1 MAENRNP
8 YHVNESLP
16 WFRKESGWPEEVPK
30 NIDFPHKPLG
40 QILRESAQKWPE
52 ARALWFLES
61 FMTYRE
67 LDEAVDHFASGLH
80 KLGVK
85 KGDVVSM
92 LLPNSFQYV
101 VGYYACVR
109 IGAIASGVNPTYKPM
124 EILHQLKTVGTK
136 YFIVLDALYEP
147 AVAPIIGES
156 PVEKLI
162 VTNIVDLVKM
172 PFIKRTLG
180 KLLKK
185 IPTGPTPADAIQFRD
200 LLKTP
205 VSLPQVHID
214 PNDTATYIMTG
225 GTTGVPKAAV
235 LSHFNCVSNAIQSQ
249 AWLFKV
255 QPGGCNLGVLP
266 LFHSFAMTCVMNISI
281 LVGAWA
287 MLFPRPPETGELIK
301 KVLEIGVDGLTMYCG
316 AEILF
321 QKMAE
326 YPGVESMGLEKKL
339 ALCVSGAGPLHRPVQ
354 EMFESKTGARLAEG
368 YGLTESSPVVSA
380 GPFWGERK
388 IGTIGL
394 PFPGTEWR
402 IVDPVDFRVQRELW
416 VEGSAEEPNQERHM
430 GELAVAGPQVMV
442 GYLNRPDETAET
454 IVEMDGKLWLLTGDI
469 GFMDD
474 KGRVYIRDRKK
485 QLIKYKGYSVFP
497 KEIEELV
504 GQHEAAREVAV
515 AGLPDRETGERIKA
529 WVVLKP
535 EFIGKIT
542 EEELHAWCRE
552 NLTHYKVPSYI
563 QFIDEIPKTLVG
575 KVLRRELQE
584 ADPIYKK
591 FHGKE

>member
-1 MAENRNP
+1 MAEQNNP
-8 YHVNESLP
+8 FYVDESLP
-16 WFRKESGWPEEVPK
+16 WFRAESGWPAEVPK
-30 NIDFPHKPLG
+30 NISFPEKPLG
-40 QILRESAQKWPE
+40 QVLRESAEKWPE
-52 ARALWFLES
+52 AKAFWFLDS
-61 FMTYRE
+61 FITYKE

-80 KLGVK
+80 KIGVK
-85 KGDVVSM
+85 KGDVVSL
-92 LLPNSFQYV
+92 LLPNSYQYV
-101 VGYYACVR
+101 VGYYACMR

-124 EILHQLKTVGTK
+124 EVLHQLKTVGTK
-136 YFIVLDALYEP
+136 YLIVLDALYEP
-147 AVAPIIGES
+147 TVAPIIGES
-156 PVEKLI
+156 PVEKVI

-172 PFIKRTLG
+172 SIIKRTLG
-180 KLLKK
+180 KMLKK
-185 IPTGPTPADAIQFRD
+185 IPTGPTPSDALKFRD

-205 VSLPQVHID
+205 IDLPDVKI
-214 PNDTATYIMTG
+214 NASDTATYIMTG

-255 QPGGCNLGVLP
+255 QPGACNIGVLP

-281 LVGAWA
+281 LVGAWG
-287 MLFPRPPETGELIK
+287 MLFPRPPETGELIERIK
-301 KVLEIGVDGLTMYCG
+301 ELAVDDMTMYCG

-321 QKMAE
+321 QKMTE
-326 YPGVESMGLEKKL
+326 FPGVENMGLNKKI

-354 EMFESKTGARLAEG
+354 MAFEEKIGARLAEG
-368 YGLTESSPVVSA
+368 YGLTESTPVVSA
-380 GPFWGERK
+380 TPFWGERK
-388 IGTIGL
+388 IGTIGM

-402 IVDPVDFRVQRELW
+402 IVDSTDYRRQKEVW
-416 VEGSAEEPNQERHM
+416 VEASGVEPNQETHM

-442 GYLNRPDETAET
+442 GYLNRDEETAET
-454 IVEMDGKLWLLTGDI
+454 IVDMDGKRWLLTGDI

-504 GQHEAAREVAV
+504 GQHESVSEVAV
-515 AGLPDRETGERIKA
+515 AGLPDKETGERIKA

-535 EFIGKIT
+535 NFKGKIT
-542 EEELHAWCRE
+542 EQELHAWCRE
-552 NLTHYKVPSYI
+552 NMTHYKVPSFVE
-563 QFIDEIPKTLVG
+563 FIDDLPKTLVG

-584 ADPIYKK
+584 KDPIFKK
-591 FHGKE
+591 YHTNA